1 MTPSPTTPA
10 WTPAIQAAFGQAWRA
25 AVDAR
30 RAGALDAAF
39 AHLERAHILGQQ
51 RTWPH
56 VRTHVAM
63 LAIGW
68 QRQDRREVLGQVG
81 RTVAA
86 LLFSRVWVPV
96 GNTGGANVSPFRP
109 MPLPADLAPLFSA
122 ESVDGR

>member
-1 MTPSPTTPA
+1 MNRSPPG
-10 WTPAIQAAFGQAWRA
+10 WTPAIKAAFEQAWQA

-30 RAGALDAAF
+30 CAGALEVAF
-39 AHLERAHILGQQ
+39 AHLERAHILGQR

-86 LLFSRVWVPV
+86 MLFSRVWVPV
-96 GNTGGANVSPFRP
+96 GNTGGASVSPFLP
-109 MPLPADLAPLFSA
+109 MPLPEDLAPLFST
-122 ESVDGR
+122 DRP